1 MEKTKKIKL
10 FIGLFYLIL
19 VALFLY
25 YLFSKFTFQQLTSYD
40 FIKDN
45 IVYFSELKKSN
56 LFLLSASFSYNEIGR
71 EAIVSEI
78 TFTQLQT
85 VDSLRAVSF
94 DIAWFDEFP
103 NTDGLPYKLV
113 L

>member
-45 IVYFSELKKSN
+45 VEFKSFSEPANLLISSSAMTYTFGFIFC
-56 LFLLSASFSYNEIGR
+56 LFLGVNNVNACC
-71 EAIVSEI
+71 
-78 TFTQLQT
+78 
-85 VDSLRAVSF
+85 
-94 DIAWFDEFP
+94 
-103 NTDGLPYKLV
+103 K
-113 L
+113 